1 MSDINIAENKI
12 AEASNSMLPYSP
24 AKAVDGVIKP
34 LNRWMGFSPS
44 VYPEPMW
51 LRVSLGADYW
61 IDRWVVSHMGA
72 VGWPPDNN
80 MCDYRF
86 QVALDGNWRD
96 VDEVKDNNSSK
107 TDRTLATAVK
117 GNVVQVCVTKGL
129 RCNPKYA
136 AIVELE
142 VYEAPNPPYL
152 SNLTISQGV
161 LSPDFSSKTFN
172 YSANVP
178 NNVSSITV
186 TPTAAAGG
194 AAIKVNGQNA
204 TNGQAFGPI
213 GLAVGDN
220 IICIDV
226 ASSGMAEKYTI
237 NVTREG
243 GEVYLS
249 NLAIKTDMDDIVAL
263 NPPFNSITLNY
274 IASVGD
280 GVSYVTVK
288 PTASGATI
296 KVNGIT
302 VPSDGTSPNIDLN
315 KGNNAITIAVTP
327 SGGGAST
334 NYSIIINKS
343 S

>member
-1 MSDINIAENKI
+1 MSDINIAENKP
-12 AEASNSMLPYSP
+12 AMASNSMLPYN
-24 AKAVDGVIKP
+24 AQKAVDGVLAP

-44 VYPEPMW
+44 VKPEPMW
-51 LRVSLGADYW
+51 LMVNLGADYW
-61 IDRWVVSHMGA
+61 IGRWVVSHMGA

-86 QVALDGNWRD
+86 KVNGHD

-107 TDRTLATAVK
+107 SDRTLATAVK
-117 GNVVQVCVTKGL
+117 GNFVQVYVTKGL

-161 LSPDFSSKTFN
+161 LSPDFSSKTYN
-172 YSANVP
+172 YTASVP

-194 AAIKVNGQNA
+194 AAIKVNGQKA
-204 TNGQAFGPI
+204 INGQAFGPI
-213 GLAVGDN
+213 CLAVGDN
-220 IICIDV
+220 TICIDV
-226 ASSGMAEKYTI
+226 TSSGMEEKYTI

-243 GEVYLS
+243 GQVYLS

-274 IASVGD
+274 TTSVD
-280 GVSYVTVK
+280 NGVSYVTVK

-302 VPSDGTSPNIDLN
+302 VPSGSTSPNIGLN
-315 KGNNAITIAVTP
+315 TGNNAITIEVTP
-327 SGGGAST
+327 SGGGVST

-343 S
+343 L